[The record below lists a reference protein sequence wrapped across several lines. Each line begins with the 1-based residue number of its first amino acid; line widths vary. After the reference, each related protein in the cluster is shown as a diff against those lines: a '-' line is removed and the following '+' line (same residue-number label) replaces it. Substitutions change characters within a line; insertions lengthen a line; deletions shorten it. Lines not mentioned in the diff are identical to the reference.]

1 MPVPPPGSKPVG
13 LDLEGP
19 RLQEAGRKAG
29 GHGARAGALPRG
41 KASFSRAFRV
51 GGPLEPLPCG
61 ALEGSGG
68 REQGT
73 VGGDLTFPCSSY
85 QAGPEARVVVG
96 VLPGCS
102 GRLTSHGGQEAQ
114 SQRPPL
120 KS

>member
-1 MPVPPPGSKPVG
+1 MDPGREPF
-13 LDLEGP
+13 P
-19 RLQEAGRKAG
+19 EAG
-29 GHGARAGALPRG
+29 LPSPG
-41 KASFSRAFRV
+41 PFGRV

-68 REQGT
+68 RGQGT
-73 VGGDLTFPCSSY
+73 VGGDLTFPCSSC